1 MSECLKVVT
10 EKHCIVY
17 TETLPV
23 KKKREYHKAR
33 TNSKTTRLKKST
45 QKEGGSSKLEFIDRR
60 KRSNFKMYM
69 SKNPHYYRSL
79 FGDVPI
85 DESFNEL
92 SRLGFTEEV
101 FEIFEEN
108 DKWQE

>member
-1 MSECLKVVT
+1 MSECLKVAT
-10 EKHCIVY
+10 EEHCIVY

-60 KRSNFKMYM
+60 KRSNFKRYM
-69 SKNPHYYRSL
+69 SKNSHYYRSL

-85 DESFNEL
+85 DKSFNEL

>member
-1 MSECLKVVT
+1 LT
-10 EKHCIVY
+10 EVNAVISRCIC
-17 TETLPV
+17 
-23 KKKREYHKAR
+23 
-33 TNSKTTRLKKST
+33 
-45 QKEGGSSKLEFIDRR
+45 Q
-60 KRSNFKMYM
+60 
-69 SKNPHYYRSL
+69 KNPHYYRSL